1 VVKVEKQKTARLSLA
16 VFCFSR
22 AARPRPLTNPKPRDK
37 SPKATITKPM
47 QQRSTHQSRRQ
58 SPGGARVFADDAGR
72 LWNASHATG
81 TVDAAVVFTCIS
93 DSRQTARAIAVPV
106 GFTLIDTGDD
116 VLRAWLREAPRMGL
130 LT

>member
-1 VVKVEKQKTARLSLA
+1 
-16 VFCFSR
+16 
-22 AARPRPLTNPKPRDK
+22 LTNPNTSAK
-37 SPKATITKPM
+37 SSKTTELETM
-47 QQRSTHQSRRQ
+47 HGRSTQSSRRP

-72 LWNASHATG
+72 LWNASHAAG

-106 GFTLIDTGDD
+106 SFAMTDAADE
-116 VLRAWLREAPRMGL
+116 VLRIWLREAPRVAS

>member
-1 VVKVEKQKTARLSLA
+1 MQG
-16 VFCFSR
+16 
-22 AARPRPLTNPKPRDK
+22 RP
-37 SPKATITKPM
+37 A
-47 QQRSTHQSRRQ
+47 QQSRRR

-93 DSRQTARAIAVPV
+93 DSRQTVRAIAVPV
-106 GFTLIDTGDD
+106 GFALTDTSDEL
-116 VLRAWLREAPRMGL
+116 LRAWLREAPRMGL

>member
-1 VVKVEKQKTARLSLA
+1 
-16 VFCFSR
+16 
-22 AARPRPLTNPKPRDK
+22 
-37 SPKATITKPM
+37 M
-47 QQRSTHQSRRQ
+47 QGRSTQQSRRQ

-106 GFTLIDTGDD
+106 GFALPDAGDD

>member
-1 VVKVEKQKTARLSLA
+1 CSLCSEDA
-16 VFCFSR
+16 TRQVAPLTKS
-22 AARPRPLTNPKPRDK
+22 RPRAKSTKVSNPYG
-37 SPKATITKPM
+37 M
-47 QQRSTHQSRRQ
+47 HGRSTQRSRRQ

-72 LWNASHATG
+72 LWNASHASG

-106 GFTLIDTGDD
+106 NFAMIDAGDE
-116 VLRAWLREAPRMGL
+116 VLRTWLREAPRMGL